1 LVINAGSSSLKYQ
14 LVDMMTENV
23 VAKGLCE
30 RINVDGRITHY
41 ALFDKRVIEVPL
53 KGHRDAITQVLQLL
67 TESDIAVVKD
77 PSEIVAVGHRMA
89 MGAEKMVKSCAIT
102 DEVYA
107 FLLETIKIAPLHV
120 PAMLVGVTACREVL
134 PGVLQVAVF
143 DTAFHHTMP
152 PKAFMYGL
160 PYELYK
166 QDGFRKYGYH
176 GTSFR
181 YVTDRYS
188 KLIGLPPEKLKLICC
203 HIGNG
208 ISACAV
214 EYGKSVDTSMGY
226 TPLDGTMMGT
236 RSGSIDPSLIFHIAH
251 RKGLALEQVED
262 LLNKKSGYL
271 GISGVSSDD
280 RDLAQAGNQGHERSA
295 LAREMLCYQ
304 LKKYVGAYFAV
315 LNGADA
321 LLFCGGMGERGTDL
335 RAMICGGLESLGIIL
350 DQKRNISQ
358 NGCEGEISTPDSRVK
373 IWIVPTNE
381 ELMIAR
387 DAFNVYSG
395 IL

>member
-1 LVINAGSSSLKYQ
+1 VKSL
-14 LVDMMTENV
+14 D
-23 VAKGLCE
+23 
-30 RINVDGRITHY
+30 
-41 ALFDKRVIEVPL
+41 
-53 KGHRDAITQVLQLL
+53 
-67 TESDIAVVKD
+67 DI
-77 PSEIVAVGHRMA
+77 SAVGHRLA
-89 MGAEKMVKSCAIT
+89 TGAERLVQSCAIT

-120 PAMLVGVTACREVL
+120 PAMLVGVSACREAM
-134 PGVLQVAVF
+134 PGKTQAAVF

-166 QDGFRKYGYH
+166 QEGFRKYGYH

-181 YVTDRYS
+181 YVSDRYAKITGVPLEEQ
-188 KLIGLPPEKLKLICC
+188 KLIIC

-208 ISACAV
+208 ISACAIDR
-214 EYGKSVDTSMGY
+214 GKSVDTTMGY

-251 RKGLALEQVED
+251 AKGFTLEQMED

-271 GISGVSSDD
+271 GVSGLSSDD
-280 RDLAQAGNQGHERSA
+280 RDLASAGSQGHERAA

-321 LLFCGGMGERGTDL
+321 LLFCGGMGERGADL
-335 RAMICGGLESLGIIL
+335 REMICGGLSYLGVEL
-350 DQKRNISQ
+350 CPERNTAQ
-358 NGCEGEISTPDSRVK
+358 NGREGEISVPGSRVK
-373 IWIVPTNE
+373 VWIVPTNE

-387 DAFNVYSG
+387 DARDVCLG
-395 IL
+395 KL